1 MKTSHF
7 CLLLGLEIEPH
18 RKRGDTSGGGK
29 EKPMT
34 AQELG
39 KVSQVVGDGA
49 EAGIAWKSAVLTAG

>member
-1 MKTSHF
+1 
-7 CLLLGLEIEPH
+7 
-18 RKRGDTSGGGK
+18 
-29 EKPMT
+29 MT